1 MPPALLETA
10 HATVAIGDCRK
21 ILVLLPENS
30 VDAIVTD
37 PPYGLEFMGKEW
49 DHGTPGVPFWLAAL
63 RVLKPGGHLL
73 AFGGTRTFHR
83 LTCALEDAGFEI
95 RDTLSWLYGQGF
107 PKSYNVAQSIEK
119 VLTTGKA
126 RRPDVDLGAR
136 TRNRWSGDAG
146 GTLIR
151 DTGGQ
156 IALTTDAARQWE
168 GWGTALKPAHE
179 PVLVCYKP
187 LTVEQFIAIMAE
199 AIRSL
204 LCQCLPVNDA
214 ERSFT
219 DTPARSS
226 EVARSVPEVARTYE
240 LANSGDVSFVARH
253 FTCQQPGSGGQKR
266 TPGSSVRRSA
276 KDGGN
281 RKAASAI
288 ETLLGRVDGF
298 LSQLTDTFTSGC
310 EADMSASTVSL
321 WNSISDDLLAH
332 ASTFTTSTGIR
343 LITALRTLNSLMW
356 QTISGATGSSS
367 LDLSPE
373 LTPIVLAR
381 KPLSEPTVA
390 ANVLRWGTG
399 GLNIDATR
407 ITVDP
412 VTDAPQLRT
421 MKRSQRTTD
430 MSGQTWGLSK
440 KDGDEPQVIRPE
452 GRWPANV
459 VLDEEAAAMLD
470 AQSGERTS
478 GYMKPGQQR
487 RTTLGAGGYHG
498 NMPDEATAAGT
509 YGDSGG
515 ASRFFYCS
523 KASRTERDAGLE
535 DHNSHPTVKPVTLMR
550 WLVRLVT
557 PPGGTVLDPF
567 CGSGTTLIAAVLEG
581 METIGIEL
589 VEEYCQ
595 TAMDRLRY
603 WETQL

>member
-1 MPPALLETA
+1 
-10 HATVAIGDCRK
+10 
-21 ILVLLPENS
+21 
-30 VDAIVTD
+30 
-37 PPYGLEFMGKEW
+37 
-49 DHGTPGVPFWLAAL
+49 
-63 RVLKPGGHLL
+63 
-73 AFGGTRTFHR
+73 
-83 LTCALEDAGFEI
+83 
-95 RDTLSWLYGQGF
+95 
-107 PKSYNVAQSIEK
+107 
-119 VLTTGKA
+119 
-126 RRPDVDLGAR
+126 
-136 TRNRWSGDAG
+136 
-146 GTLIR
+146 
-151 DTGGQ
+151 
-156 IALTTDAARQWE
+156 
-168 GWGTALKPAHE
+168 
-179 PVLVCYKP
+179 
-187 LTVEQFIAIMAE
+187 
-199 AIRSL
+199 
-204 LCQCLPVNDA
+204 
-214 ERSFT
+214 
-219 DTPARSS
+219 
-226 EVARSVPEVARTYE
+226 
-240 LANSGDVSFVARH
+240 
-253 FTCQQPGSGGQKR
+253 
-266 TPGSSVRRSA
+266 
-276 KDGGN
+276 
-281 RKAASAI
+281 
-288 ETLLGRVDGF
+288 
-298 LSQLTDTFTSGC
+298 
-310 EADMSASTVSL
+310 
-321 WNSISDDLLAH
+321 
-332 ASTFTTSTGIR
+332 
-343 LITALRTLNSLMW
+343 
-356 QTISGATGSSS
+356 
-367 LDLSPE
+367 
-373 LTPIVLAR
+373 
-381 KPLSEPTVA
+381 
-390 ANVLRWGTG
+390 VLRWGTG